1 MQWKCVFSQFEGLEV
16 QDQGGGRAL
25 SPEASLLGRLL
36 PVSPRGLPPMS
47 GCALISS
54 YKDTSHNELGRTPTR
69 SHYLNHLFTDS
80 VPQNSHIREYQG
92 SGCPRAFLGGVHV
105 HFWEGH
111 HSAHTSPDGLFT
123 QQIQTNCQETQSL
136 CEFQLRSVPS
146 WESPT
151 DMDGLPPRRW
161 PRPPFPACTC
171 CCRQGPPT
179 PSSLFLCH

>member
-16 QDQGGGRAL
+16 RDQGGGRAL

-36 PVSPRGLPPMS
+36 PVSPRGPPPVS

-54 YKDTSHNELGRTPTR
+54 YKDTSHNELGRSPTR
-69 SHYLNHLFTDS
+69 SLYLNHLFTDS

-92 SGCPRAFLGGVHV
+92 SGCPRAFLGGTP
-105 HFWEGH
+105 F
-111 HSAHTSPDGLFT
+111 SPYQRPDGLFT

-151 DMDGLPPRRW
+151 DMDGPPPRRW

-179 PSSLFLCH
+179 PSSLFLRH